1 MWYEL
6 SSKEKEENIHVM
18 KIYLLSPFLFGQVKS
33 NQDDKVNCGIRN
45 TIASQNTTWI
55 QGGWMAWLV
64 LQLLSLNCLLL
75 CSENLLFHL
84 WLLAALAFVMF
95 SIPWRVLI
103 IIIPDL
109 CQPVC
114 KIIYFVCS
122 LKLIKPLEVRPNWPF
137 FQWRVS
143 LARATS
149 LFSRIDV
156 LCLQAGQLVLFT
168 KLNGNCC
175 IRKSKIADPLLLST
189 QLVHLVLHFLSLFPA
204 HSEFSEWA
212 SAVVCLDCFGF

>member
-1 MWYEL
+1 MLNTLLNFVKNFFIVILAECADMWYEL

-55 QGGWMAWLV
+55 QVRWMAWLV
-64 LQLLSLNCLLL
+64 LQLLSLNCLLV

-95 SIPWRVLI
+95 GIPWRVLI

-114 KIIYFVCS
+114 KYILYVLWNWLS
-122 LKLIKPLEVRPNWPF
+122 HLKFDQIDHSSSEGSVWLE
-137 FQWRVS
+137 
-143 LARATS
+143 
-149 LFSRIDV
+149 
-156 LCLQAGQLVLFT
+156 
-168 KLNGNCC
+168 
-175 IRKSKIADPLLLST
+175 PLLCSAELT
-189 QLVHLVLHFLSLFPA
+189 CCVCRLASL
-204 HSEFSEWA
+204 
-212 SAVVCLDCFGF
+212 CC